1 LRVDDGG
8 GERNTSTMIIGDDR
22 TLAEKLAELVSIA
35 DGECQSNTDEDLL
48 HAVAMRCLE
57 GLMLRLDLDAIHADL
72 GHIAVYSGMSAGY
85 GETFEEALLDLAGRE
100 GLD

>member
-1 LRVDDGG
+1 M
-8 GERNTSTMIIGDDR
+8 STGDDR
-22 TLAEKLAELVSIA
+22 TLAEKLAELIEIA
-35 DGECQSNTDEDLL
+35 DGECPRNADEDLL
-48 HAVAMRCLE
+48 HAVTIRCLE

-72 GHIAVYSGMSAGY
+72 GHIAVYRGMSAGY